1 MKRPPS
7 QSPAQGVPCFRASCR
22 QVLSILKEGFDAHS
36 RTSFSFEV
44 DTCGFT
50 SVFRLSVRSCRAF
63 CKRVRIWD
71 VLRCPE
77 LHRGSALASRTPAS
91 SALSCFTFGR
101 SKSSVGRAAVKTD
114 EESPNLPCTDLRHKL
129 EQALFSASRSCCRVS
144 LQAAESRSHVLGGL
158 AVLPAGP
165 AKPRFRLNVCF
176 LQMLATQKVLFVA
189 ESRTLAAAMR
199 PSLHM
204 TIGSRNFRLRRG
216 ENVATLNCPSA
227 WQFTYQA

>member
-1 MKRPPS
+1 MCLALELLADRYFLYSKKVSTLTLGHLSVLRLTLAALLLCSDS
-7 QSPAQGVPCFRASCR
+7 QSAV
-22 QVLSILKEGFDAHS
+22 
-36 RTSFSFEV
+36 
-44 DTCGFT
+44 
-50 SVFRLSVRSCRAF
+50 CRAF

-176 LQMLATQKVLFVA
+176 LQMLATQKVFC
-189 ESRTLAAAMR
+189 
-199 PSLHM
+199 SL
-204 TIGSRNFRLRRG
+204 
-216 ENVATLNCPSA
+216 LNLELSPQPCDLPY
-227 WQFTYQA
+227 T